1 MRYASLT
8 DMTARYGERELI
20 QLTDPDNA
28 AIDVARV
35 ELKLDDAQAV
45 VDASVGRVYRLP
57 LRGCLKPATVPG
69 AEPTYEVPPQLK
81 RIACD
86 LARYYLYDDAAPEE
100 EIYRRFKAAKAELD
114 AIAAGGTVLAC
125 PWGGSAGDLVGSDAQ
140 SGSEVL
146 FSFSPRQI
154 TDDSTRGFA

>member
-1 MRYASLT
+1 MRYAALT

-20 QLTDPDNA
+20 QLTDPDNL

-57 LRGCLKPATVPG
+57 LRGCARPATAPG
-69 AEPTYEVPPQLK
+69 AEVTYEVPPQLK

-86 LARYYLYDDAAPEE
+86 LARYYLYDEAAPEE
-100 EIYRRFKAAKAELD
+100 EIYRRFKAAKAELE
-114 AIAAGGTVLAC
+114 AIATGDAVLAC
-125 PWGGSAGDLVGSDAQ
+125 PWGGSAGELVGADSQ
-140 SGSEVL
+140 SGAEVH
-146 FSFSPRQI
+146 FRFSPRQI
-154 TDDSTRGFA
+154 TDISVEDYR